1 MIGRWIGMIVIA
13 AGLALAGIS
22 RGATSQGRGGL
33 SIILPELRFE
43 QTPMGEVYDF
53 LRDVAG
59 INLHVNWRALE
70 EAGVSRD
77 MPVNIHLNGV
87 SVRKVLD
94 LILAESGS
102 ADRLT
107 WYVDDGVV
115 EVTTR
120 EVADRR
126 TMMRVYPIDDLIM
139 EILDF
144 VGPAL
149 DLSSATQG
157 GSRSGGGG
165 GSASGGSL
173 LKDTGN
179 EDRDQPLT
187 KAQRVQALIDLITQT
202 IQPDIW
208 RVNGGTATITY
219 LNGSL
224 IVNAPRS
231 VQEAIGGPVD

>member
-1 MIGRWIGMIVIA
+1 MIRQMIWVVMA
-13 AGLALAGIS
+13 AGLALAS
-22 RGATSQGRGGL
+22 VSQGASPRPRGGL
-33 SIILPELRFE
+33 DVSLPELRFE
-43 QTPMGEVYDF
+43 QTPMGEVYNF
-53 LRDVAG
+53 VRDVTG

-70 EAGVSRD
+70 EVGVLRETT
-77 MPVNIHLNGV
+77 VNIHLRGI
-87 SVRKVLD
+87 SVRKLLD
-94 LILAESGS
+94 LLIAESG
-102 ADRLT
+102 AGDRLT

-120 EVADRR
+120 EVADRK
-126 TMMRVYPIDDLIM
+126 TIVRVYPIDDLIM
-139 EILDF
+139 EIPDF
-144 VGPAL
+144 EGPTL
-149 DLSSATQG
+149 DLSSATRG

-173 LKDTGN
+173 LKDTNN
-179 EDRDQPLT
+179 EDNDKPRT
-187 KAQRVQALIDLITQT
+187 KAERVQALIDLITQT

-224 IVNAPRS
+224 IINAPRS

>member
-1 MIGRWIGMIVIA
+1 MIGRWTGMIVIA
-13 AGLALAGIS
+13 AGLAMASLCH
-22 RGATSQGRGGL
+22 GASSGGRGGL
-33 SIILPELRFE
+33 NITLPELRFE

-77 MPVNIHLNGV
+77 LPVNIHLSGI
-87 SVRKVLD
+87 SVRKLLD
-94 LILAESGS
+94 LLLVESGV

-120 EVADRR
+120 QVADRR
-126 TMMRVYPIDDLIM
+126 MIVRVYPVDDLVM
-139 EILDF
+139 EIPDF
-144 VGPAL
+144 VGPNL
-149 DLSSATQG
+149 ELSNATAG

-165 GSASGGSL
+165 SGSSGSL
-173 LKDTGN
+173 LREGSDS
-179 EDRDQPLT
+179 EDRDQPRT
-187 KAQRVQALIDLITQT
+187 KSERVQALIDLITQT

-208 RVNGGTATITY
+208 RINGGTATIAY
-219 LNGSL
+219 LHGCL
-224 IVNAPRS
+224 IINAPRS
-231 VQEAIGGPVD
+231 VHEAIGGPVE